1 MKPTN
6 FFIKDIKEFQSANNN
21 LKNIFNTNKE
31 LPHQVFN
38 QRCDY
43 YLFEEFYWGMC
54 EEFWPTVQYLTKIFS
69 EKEVTVAVLDPHP
82 TSYFYK
88 EFGYFNYLKL
98 PTSLSSEEYRN
109 VLEIGPED
117 YPADAPYY
125 HSEKIV
131 WFSSSKKWAIWG
143 ERSLDICVIGFN
155 EAVLLDHLMKS
166 PSKWSYLNEAV
177 EDLIGLNF
185 RNMTL
190 PQDFKDSLSKN
201 YAHDTDSE

>member
-6 FFIKDIKEFQSANNN
+6 FFIKDIQDFQSTNKN
-21 LKNIFNTNKE
+21 LKSIFNTNKE
-31 LPHQVFN
+31 LPDKVFN

-43 YLFEEFYWGMC
+43 YLFEEFYWVMC
-54 EEFWPTVQYLTKIFS
+54 DDFWPTVQYLTKIFN

-82 TSYFYK
+82 TDYFYK

-98 PTSLSSEEYRN
+98 PTSLSSEEYSN
-109 VLEIGPED
+109 ALEIGPED

-125 HSEKIV
+125 HSEKVV
-131 WFSSSKKWAIWG
+131 WFSSSKQWAIWG

-155 EAVLLDHLMKS
+155 ESVLLDYLMTS
-166 PSKWSYLNEAV
+166 PSKWSYLNEDV
-177 EDLIGLNF
+177 EELIGLNF

-190 PQDFKDSLSKN
+190 PQDFRESLSKN
-201 YAHDTDSE
+201 YAHDRDSE

>member
-6 FFIKDIKEFQSANNN
+6 FFIKDIKEFQSANKN
-21 LKNIFNTNKE
+21 LRNIFNTNKE

-54 EEFWPTVQYLTKIFS
+54 EEFWPTVQYLTKIFR

-82 TSYFYK
+82 TNYFYK
-88 EFGYFNYLKL
+88 EFGYFNYLQL
-98 PTSLSSEEYRN
+98 PTSLSSEEYRK

-117 YPADAPYY
+117 SPPDAPYY

-166 PSKWSYLNEAV
+166 PSKWSYLNEDV

-201 YAHDTDSE
+201 YAHDIDSE